1 MNNIVPMSQQAVV
14 INGDRSLTAADLRTQ
29 VNLIQDVMRSIMRPD
44 VHYGVIPG
52 TKKPSLYK
60 PGAEVLCV
68 TFRIADKYDIED
80 LSKDGIAHY
89 RVRCLAIHQ
98 TSTMV
103 LGEGMGECSSHEE
116 KYKWRRAIC
125 KEEFDATPENLRRIK
140 FSKYQGKVE
149 KQEQIRTE
157 PADQANTILK
167 MACKR
172 AKIAM
177 VLNVTAASDIF
188 TQDIEDLPEELRDQV
203 AEDAR
208 TRSRT
213 AAAAAQQ
220 ATPPDSP
227 ERDAAIASC
236 RAAAAKGTDHFRAWW
251 KDTFPKESRALVAD
265 KVADFQKIAASAD
278 SMTNDS
284 QENV

>member
-1 MNNIVPMSQQAVV
+1 MSNITPMTQAPVV

-68 TFRIADKYDIED
+68 TFRIADKYEIED

-89 RVRCLAIHQ
+89 RVRCIAVHQ
-98 TSTMV
+98 TSGMV
-103 LGEGMGECSSHEE
+103 LGEGMGECFSHEE

-125 KEEFDATPENLRRIK
+125 KEEFDVTPENMRRIK

-157 PADQANTILK
+157 AADQGNTVLK

-188 TQDIEDLPEELRDQV
+188 TQDIEDLPEELREQM
-203 AEDAR
+203 AEEARR
-208 TRSRT
+208 TRSAT
-213 AAAAAQQ
+213 VATQQ
-220 ATPPDSP
+220 ATPKDSP
-227 ERDAAIASC
+227 ERDEALAAC
-236 RAAAAKGTDHFRAWW
+236 RAAAAKGTDHFRTWW
-251 KDTFPKESRALVAD
+251 KDTFPKESRVLVTD
-265 KVADFQKIAASAD
+265 KVAEFQQIAESAD
-278 SMTNDS
+278 DMLIDS
-284 QENV
+284 QGDE